1 MRKKIGLMLLAFIV
15 ACAFMPV
22 TASAAVPSGTTYD
35 DVIKVSKKTAY
46 CACPA
51 GIYKV
56 NLKTGKKK
64 RLVKGSSFND
74 PGQMTKKG
82 KYIYYIAGGT
92 SDQYSWLRRIRTSG
106 GKPQTLAGGFV
117 PYAVHEYVISGNR
130 IFYGCY
136 VEYDDDSG
144 DTYWDGKVMN
154 LNGSG
159 KRALF
164 LNFKYH
170 RKRSNAKGYK
180 VVFKEKGSGAKFY
193 LKKPGGKKIYLGK
206 LKNWI

>member
-1 MRKKIGLMLLAFIV
+1 MRRKAGLILIAFIV
-15 ACAFMPV
+15 ACSFMPV
-22 TASAAVPSGTTYD
+22 TASAAVPTSTTYD

-46 CACPA
+46 CACAA

-64 RLVKGSSFND
+64 RLVKGNSFNH
-74 PGQMTKKG
+74 PGQMKKKG

-92 SDQYSWLRRIRTSG
+92 SDQYGWLRRVKVTG
-106 GKPQTLAGGFV
+106 GKAKTLAGGYV
-117 PYAVHEYVISGNR
+117 PYAVHEYMISGNR
-130 IFYGCY
+130 IYYGCY

-144 DTYWDGKVMN
+144 EPYWEGRVMN

-164 LNFKYH
+164 LDFNSK

-180 VVFKEKGSGAKFY
+180 VVYKEKNGGAKFY